1 LTTPGAREQH
11 HLTAGADRGG
21 CSVERIMWFLMQAE
35 GVAWSGWCQYFIQ
48 GEANMKTVTN
58 AFLVFCGVVAAGA
71 IAAPSVSAQGTS
83 PSVVKE
89 LVASWQR
96 AATDIVD
103 VAEAMP
109 EDKYGYKP
117 TPEISTFRDQLV
129 HVAGVA
135 QRFIDTAKGTKSEPH
150 PHKDM
155 PKAEVIALLKQ
166 TFQTGGEMLGSLT
179 DAQLLEQVKFPFGD
193 RMVTRFTFWLGP
205 LYQVRNHHGQL
216 VVYLRMNGI
225 VPPTT
230 ARRPA

>member
-1 LTTPGAREQH
+1 
-11 HLTAGADRGG
+11 
-21 CSVERIMWFLMQAE
+21 
-35 GVAWSGWCQYFIQ
+35 
-48 GEANMKTVTN
+48 MKTITY
-58 AFLVFCGVVAAGA
+58 ACLVFCGVVAASA
-71 IAAPSVSAQGTS
+71 AAAPSVFAQSTS
-83 PSVVKE
+83 PSLVKE
-89 LVASWQR
+89 LVATWQR
-96 AATDIVD
+96 ATTDIID

-109 EDKYGYKP
+109 EEKYAYKP

-129 HVAGVA
+129 HVAGIA
-135 QRFIDTAKGTKSEPH
+135 QRFIDSAKGTKSESGQ
-150 PHKDM
+150 PHKAM
-155 PKAEVIALLKQ
+155 TKAEVIGLLKH
-166 TFQTGGEMLGSLT
+166 TLQTGQETLGSLT